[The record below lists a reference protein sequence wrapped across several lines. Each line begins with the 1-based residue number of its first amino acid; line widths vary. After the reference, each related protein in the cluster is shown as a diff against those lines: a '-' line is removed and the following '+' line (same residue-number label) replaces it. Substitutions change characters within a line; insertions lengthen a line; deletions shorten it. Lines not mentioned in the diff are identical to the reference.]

1 MQTIFITGGTGYIG
15 SRLISAL
22 LQTGNFRI
30 KALVRKGS
38 EHKLPKGAEI
48 ITGDALNAGTYT
60 AHARLADVFIHLI
73 GVPRPSPAKK
83 EAFKSIDLASV
94 EQAAEVVQ
102 SNQLPHVIYLSVSQY
117 PSRVMQDYRAVRAK
131 GESLLKATG
140 AQCSFIRPWYVLG
153 PGHWWPILLTPFYAL
168 ARLIPITREQSRQ
181 QDLVTIRQM
190 IRTLYYAINHS
201 PENGVSIYNVPDIKA
216 F

>member
-38 EHKLPKGAEI
+38 EHKLPKGTEI

-73 GVPRPSPAKK
+73 GVPHPSPAKK

-94 EQAAEVVQ
+94 EPAAEVVQ

-190 IRTLYYAINHS
+190 IRTLYYAINHP

>member
-22 LQTGNFRI
+22 LQTGDFRI

-38 EHKLPKGAEI
+38 EHKLPKGAVI
-48 ITGDALNAGTYT
+48 ITGDALNATTYT
-60 AHARLADVFIHLI
+60 AQAHAADVFIHLI
-73 GVPRPSPAKK
+73 GVAHPSPAKK
-83 EAFKSIDLASV
+83 DAFVTIDLASV
-94 EQAAEVVQ
+94 EQAATVVQ
-102 SNQLPHVIYLSVSQY
+102 CNHLPHVIYLSVSQY
-117 PSRVMQDYRAVRAK
+117 PSRIMKDYRAVRAK
-131 GESLLKATG
+131 GETLLKATG

-168 ARLIPITREQSRQ
+168 ARLLPSTREQSRQ
-181 QDLVTIRQM
+181 QDLVTIKQM
-190 IRTLYYAINHS
+190 IRTLHYAINHP
-201 PENGVSIYNVPDIKA
+201 PENGVRIYNVPDIKA

>member
-22 LQTGNFRI
+22 LQTGDFRI
-30 KALVRKGS
+30 KALVREGS

-73 GVPRPSPAKK
+73 GVPHPSPAKK

-94 EQAAEVVQ
+94 EQAAEVVK
-102 SNQLPHVIYLSVSQY
+102 SNHLPHVIYLSVSQY

-190 IRTLYYAINHS
+190 IRTLHYAINHP

>member
-22 LQTGNFRI
+22 LQTGDFRI

-60 AHARLADVFIHLI
+60 AHARLANVFIHLI
-73 GVPRPSPAKK
+73 GVPHPSPAKK

-94 EQAAEVVQ
+94 EQAATVVQ
-102 SNQLPHVIYLSVSQY
+102 SNNLPHVIYLSVSQY
-117 PSRVMQDYRAVRAK
+117 PSRLMQDYRAVRAK

-168 ARLIPITREQSRQ
+168 ARLLPITREQSRQ

-190 IRTLYYAINHS
+190 IRTLYYAINHP